1 MDDDVLER
9 RSSRRRRRSIPSR
22 SLRAPAISSA
32 ARFKRIKISALR
44 WSRSETSM
52 LTCSHSSFTLLLPV
66 AAIRPLAFG
75 GETHKSFGDCIPLSG
90 RWALQ
95 MHVMPAGQS
104 AADSLRRILTAPRCR
119 ATSFTHQSAIILD
132 AAAARCT
139 VRTWVIGG
147 RFPFPERRG
156 ILEADLQ
163 AGGRPLASPW
173 RLVSIATPTL
183 LDPTKTIRPPSRP
196 GGRSRNST
204 PAQASGSPYR
214 ARPSCRSSGLR

>member
-1 MDDDVLER
+1 
-9 RSSRRRRRSIPSR
+9 
-22 SLRAPAISSA
+22 
-32 ARFKRIKISALR
+32 
-44 WSRSETSM
+44 M

-156 ILEADLQ
+156 ILEADLTGRRPAASLALA
-163 AGGRPLASPW
+163 AGFYRNSDSSRPHKNETAAESPRRPLA
-173 RLVSIATPTL
+173 L
-183 LDPTKTIRPPSRP
+183 
-196 GGRSRNST
+196 
-204 PAQASGSPYR
+204 ASHIF
-214 ARPSCRSSGLR
+214 